1 MPNQHSSNCLS
12 YNSNQKYCYN
22 QTCFNITINID
33 QIICKIINMMQA
45 ELGNWPFYVWKWGH
59 VIYNM
64 WKHIQILFKV
74 YKPIYLHDYMVCS
87 ILLFFLSLLSK
98 QNGPITQFCIANHCN
113 IHYIHWIHN
122 IFIIEYCKEC
132 NWKKQNK

>member
-1 MPNQHSSNCLS
+1 MANQHSILLQSNL
-12 YNSNQKYCYN
+12 CY
-22 QTCFNITINID
+22 NITINID

-45 ELGNWPFYVWKWGH
+45 ELGNWPFYVWKWGR

-87 ILLFFLSLLSK
+87 ILLFAFFSPCHLNWTVLLAV
-98 QNGPITQFCIANHCN
+98 TQFCIASHCN

-122 IFIIEYCKEC
+122 IFFIEYCKEC
-132 NWKKQNK
+132 YWNKQN